1 MAGWIGC
8 CSLHGNQ
15 NPLQVVILTEWSMA
29 MSCHRHLW
37 VCQQSRPLLPKD
49 ETNQCLACSVC
60 VRACHSASC
69 KPADSRQILYFT
81 CDAAFCL
88 LIDNE
93 HYLSHLSI
101 IWPCCVLSTLKS
113 SPSAAA
119 AVTKPLSRYY
129 SISSREKFQISF
141 HTPDYDHNQTVIDP
155 EQPPEYDYEVT
166 KDPTDWSYVE
176 WYLPRIRIPDPPRE
190 ITTDSPSPSGW
201 LPQDGGYNKQT
212 PDVSKQQ

>member
-1 MAGWIGC
+1 MPC
-8 CSLHGNQ
+8 LY
-15 NPLQVVILTEWSMA
+15 
-29 MSCHRHLW
+29 
-37 VCQQSRPLLPKD
+37 VCMCQDL
-49 ETNQCLACSVC
+49 
-60 VRACHSASC
+60 CHSLPHVNQLIPGKYC
-69 KPADSRQILYFT
+69 ILSVT
-81 CDAAFCL
+81 LCIACL
-88 LIDNE
+88 LLMNIIIRMC
-93 HYLSHLSI
+93 I
-101 IWPCCVLSTLKS
+101 IWPCCVFSTLKS
-113 SPSAAA
+113 SPSAADS
-119 AVTKPLSRYY
+119 VTKPLSRYY

-176 WYLPRIRIPDPPRE
+176 WYLPRTRIPDPPRE